1 MPTLSVLVSI
11 ASLLSLFTQSPNTEV
26 LATSPP
32 PEGQGIS
39 EKPYAGLHVTVFA
52 RLTAWIPSPMSD
64 PRLTVSCSVSFCCA
78 GDGIHGLVHVK
89 PHSLSNPK
97 TS

>member
-1 MPTLSVLVSI
+1 MPTLSVLVST

-39 EKPYAGLHVTVFA
+39 EKPYAVLHVTMFA
-52 RLTAWIPSPMSD
+52 RLSAWIPSPMSD
-64 PRLTVSCSVSFCCA
+64 PRLTVAQFYFVVLGVESMV
-78 GDGIHGLVHVK
+78 LY
-89 PHSLSNPK
+89 
-97 TS
+97 TSSHIP